1 MEMRRRV
8 EDAVKEN
15 LEAFGITVDTFF
27 NALATT
33 DSALV
38 GSTVLRILYRCTP
51 YEEEHKDNFRLTVV
65 VPAGRV
71 DRFLRAIGLEK
82 AEAVW
87 MEVNSG
93 AEPCVVSV
101 REVCSDFIH
110 EVSHNTSASDCF
122 STEDEMDRTH
132 PIPGEEGSGRRCII
146 KVVESR
152 GSILQAVVSSH
163 STEDMALLTATRMV
177 ILFPYL
183 LLQNVALRITRYGNE
198 RNGAAILF
206 WNGEEERARRAA
218 YEQSRGR
225 WVWGNGCGWETDVE
239 GENWNGEDVRR
250 YAFTIGSRTHV
261 GMVTW

>member
-1 MEMRRRV
+1 MGGDNELTEDVFAIIAANSTWSELWSWASTCTLFREMVQMEMRRRV

-132 PIPGEEGSGRRCII
+132 PIPGEEGSGR
-146 KVVESR
+146 
-152 GSILQAVVSSH
+152 VSFPCH
-163 STEDMALLTATRMV
+163 RLNMED
-177 ILFPYL
+177 
-183 LLQNVALRITRYGNE
+183 
-198 RNGAAILF
+198 
-206 WNGEEERARRAA
+206 
-218 YEQSRGR
+218 
-225 WVWGNGCGWETDVE
+225 
-239 GENWNGEDVRR
+239 
-250 YAFTIGSRTHV
+250 
-261 GMVTW
+261 